1 MFDTLLIP
9 LALLAMIIGLILI
22 IVPVIPVPA
31 VEWAI
36 ALIFA
41 ALTGFVRVT
50 PVAAVVM
57 TVLMVIG
64 STSGFWMPIFGL
76 KGREMSCLGLL
87 AFFVGFALGT
97 FIPIPLCG
105 SFIGGI
111 LGVFIVQLAQDR
123 SLKNAVAGSSRA
135 LQLTLYGMIAE
146 FIFGVAI
153 IGVFCISLLTTQ

>member
-9 LALLAMIIGLILI
+9 LALLAMIAGLILI

-31 VEWAI
+31 VEWAM
-36 ALIFA
+36 AVIFA
-41 ALTGFVRVT
+41 ATTGFVRVT
-50 PVAAVVM
+50 PIAAIVM

-76 KGREMSCLGLL
+76 RGREMSCLGLL
-87 AFFVGFALGT
+87 AFFVGFALGSFT
-97 FIPIPLCG
+97 IPICG

-123 SLKNAVAGSSRA
+123 SLKNAVAGSTRA
-135 LQLTLYGMIAE
+135 LQLTLYGMMAE